1 VEPDVTAPR
10 ALPQDDDELLDAL
23 RSMWERRDPVPAG
36 LVDRAQFAIWLE
48 DLDTEVEMLVLTSE
62 VDVAAGARST
72 ETARTV
78 TFSTD
83 HLSILITVSER
94 PDGRRRVDGWV
105 SPATSGEVVVRQVD
119 GSSREAVV
127 DADGR
132 FALDDLVPG
141 MAQLV
146 LRSSDST
153 SVATPPIEL

>member
-1 VEPDVTAPR
+1 VEPDVNASRT
-10 ALPQDDDELLDAL
+10 LPQDDDQLLDAL
-23 RSMWERRDPVPAG
+23 RTLWERRDPVPTG
-36 LVDRAQFAIWLE
+36 LVDRVQFAIWLE
-48 DLDTEVEMLVLTSE
+48 DLDTEVEMLALTSE

-83 HLSILITVSER
+83 HLSIMITVSER

-105 SPATSGEVVVRQVD
+105 SPASSGEVVVRQAD
-119 GSSREAVV
+119 GSSRDAVV
-127 DADGR
+127 DVDGR
-132 FALDDLVPG
+132 FALDDLAPG

-146 LRSSDST
+146 LRSDDS

>member
-1 VEPDVTAPR
+1 MNASRT
-10 ALPQDDDELLDAL
+10 LPQDDDQLLDAL
-23 RSMWERRDPVPAG
+23 RTLWERRDPVPTG
-36 LVDRAQFAIWLE
+36 LVDRVQFAIWLE
-48 DLDTEVEMLVLTSE
+48 DLDTEVEMLALTSE

-83 HLSILITVSER
+83 HLSIMITVSER

-105 SPATSGEVVVRQVD
+105 SPASSGEVVVRQAD
-119 GSSREAVV
+119 GSSRDAVV

-146 LRSSDST
+146 LRSDDS

>member
-1 VEPDVTAPR
+1 MNTSH

-23 RSMWERRDPVPAG
+23 RTLWERRDPVPTG
-36 LVDRAQFAIWLE
+36 LVDRVQFAIWLE
-48 DLDTEVEMLVLTSE
+48 DLDTEVEMLALTSE
-62 VDVAAGARST
+62 IDVAAGARST

-83 HLSILITVSER
+83 HLSIMITVSER

-105 SPATSGEVVVRQVD
+105 SPAASGQVVVRQVG
-119 GSSREAVV
+119 GSNHEADV

-146 LRSSDST
+146 LRSEGGDA
-153 SVATPPIEL
+153 VATPPIEL

>member
-1 VEPDVTAPR
+1 MTGPR
-10 ALPQDDDELLDAL
+10 ALPHDDQLLDAL
-23 RSMWERRDPVPAG
+23 RAVWERRDPVPSG
-36 LVDRAQFAIWLE
+36 LVDRVRFAIWLE
-48 DLDTEVEMLVLTSE
+48 DLDTEVEVLALTCE
-62 VDVAAGARST
+62 VDVGAGARST

-105 SPATSGEVVVRQVD
+105 SPATSGRVVVRQVD
-119 GSSREAVV
+119 GASLEADV

-141 MAQLV
+141 TAQLV
-146 LRSSDST
+146 LRASGGDA
-153 SVATPPIEL
+153 VATPPIEL

>member
-1 VEPDVTAPR
+1 VEPDVNASRT
-10 ALPQDDDELLDAL
+10 LPQDDDQLLDAL
-23 RSMWERRDPVPAG
+23 RTLWERRDPVPSG
-36 LVDRAQFAIWLE
+36 LVDRVQFAIWLE
-48 DLDTEVEMLVLTSE
+48 DLDTEVEMLALTSE

-83 HLSILITVSER
+83 HRSIMITVSER

-105 SPATSGEVVVRQVD
+105 SPATAGEVVVRQVD
-119 GSSREAVV
+119 GTGRDAVV

-146 LRSSDST
+146 MRPADGT
-153 SVATPPIEL
+153 PVATPPIEL

>member
-1 VEPDVTAPR
+1 MNASR
-10 ALPQDDDELLDAL
+10 ALPQDDDQLLDAL
-23 RSMWERRDPVPAG
+23 RTLWERRDPVPTG
-36 LVDRAQFAIWLE
+36 LVDRVQFAIWLE
-48 DLDTEVEMLVLTSE
+48 DLDTEVEMLALTSE

-83 HLSILITVSER
+83 HLSIMITVSER

-105 SPATSGEVVVRQVD
+105 SPATAGDVVVRQVD
-119 GSSREAVV
+119 GSSRDAVV

-132 FALDDLVPG
+132 FALDDLAPG

-146 LRSSDST
+146 LRADDS

>member
-1 VEPDVTAPR
+1 MNASR
-10 ALPQDDDELLDAL
+10 ALPQDDDQLLDAL
-23 RSMWERRDPVPAG
+23 RGLWERRDPVPTG
-36 LVDRAQFAIWLE
+36 LVDRVQFAIWLE
-48 DLDTEVEMLVLTSE
+48 DLDTEVEMLALTSE

-83 HLSILITVSER
+83 HLSIMITVSER

-105 SPATSGEVVVRQVD
+105 SPAASGQVVVRQSD
-119 GSSREAVV
+119 GSNHDAEV

-141 MAQLV
+141 LAQLV
-146 LRSSDST
+146 LRGTGGDA
-153 SVATPPIEL
+153 VATPPIEL

>member
-1 VEPDVTAPR
+1 MNASR

-23 RSMWERRDPVPAG
+23 RGLWERRDPVPSG
-36 LVDRAQFAIWLE
+36 LVDRVQFAIWLE
-48 DLDTEVEMLVLTSE
+48 DLDTEVEMLALTSE

-83 HLSILITVSER
+83 HLSIMITVSER

-105 SPATSGEVVVRQVD
+105 SPAASGQVVVRQSD
-119 GSSREAVV
+119 GSNHEAGV
-127 DADGR
+127 DDDGR

-141 MAQLV
+141 LAQLV
-146 LRSSDST
+146 LRGAGGDA
-153 SVATPPIEL
+153 VATPPIEL